1 MFSPPRNQKILK
13 KNKPET
19 TTLEV
24 QDLAEAGARED
35 NNLNMLRE
43 TLLSEKQNLAQ
54 VETELKGRKVPLVL
68 LPDPQESES

>member
-1 MFSPPRNQKILK
+1 M
-13 KNKPET
+13 
-19 TTLEV
+19 
-24 QDLAEAGARED
+24 AEAGARED